1 MSTQTI
7 ESSTPR
13 VQPVK
18 PGFSLPSIDEP
29 VKPVTFGRL
38 VRVETRKQ
46 LDTLAGRWFL
56 ISIGLVVAIVIG
68 ILLAV
73 NGGNHSFMDYLVA
86 TSTPLAILVPIL
98 GILTATSEW
107 SQRTAMTTFSLEPR
121 RGRIVLAKIVSSVVV
136 GIAAFAVATV
146 LAVLGHLAAVT
157 FRDATAEWALNW
169 WLIGGMALLTILS
182 VGQGIAFGLALLNTP
197 AAIVAYLVLPMVW
210 SMLTALVSWARD
222 VGAWL
227 DLGMTQAPLTM
238 GEALTGQEWAKLGV
252 STAVWLGLPLAI
264 GVWRVLRREVK

>member
-1 MSTQTI
+1 MSTQTL
-7 ESSTPR
+7 ESTPKR
-13 VQPVK
+13 VAQVK
-18 PGFSLPSIDEP
+18 PGFSLPSIEEP
-29 VKPVTFGRL
+29 ATPVTFGRL
-38 VRVETRKQ
+38 VRVESRKQ
-46 LDTLAGRWFL
+46 VDTLAGRWFL
-56 ISIGLVVAIVIG
+56 ISIGLVVAVVIG
-68 ILLAV
+68 IMLAV

-121 RGRIVLAKIVSSVVV
+121 RGRVVAAKLVSSLIV
-136 GIAAFAVATV
+136 GIAAFAVAIV
-146 LAVLGHLAAVT
+146 LAVLGHLAAIT
-157 FRDATAEWALNW
+157 FRDATAAWDLNW

-210 SMLTALVSWARD
+210 SMLTALISWARD

-238 GEALTGQEWAKLGV
+238 GEALTGQEWAQLGV